1 MSEDEERGDRYR
13 RRLLLLLSSATF
25 FEGYDNFALAFV
37 LALVLGDLGGSEA
50 DAGWIRAITPLGAV
64 VAFGLAAQAD
74 RVGRKRLLLITI
86 VGYTVSAALT
96 AVSPGLLWLTA
107 AQFSAQVFLGAEWAV
122 AITIVVEEFPRTHRG
137 RALGIVTSMN
147 TLGGIFVGVLA
158 FIGLQ
163 DTALGWRAFFVVASC
178 RCSSSR
184 GVVARCS
191 RPSATRR
198 FGATSGARG
207 WITPR
212 SSSPGDRPT
221 GAWSWPS
228 AS

>member
-1 MSEDEERGDRYR
+1 MIPAE
-13 RRLLLLLSSATF
+13 
-25 FEGYDNFALAFV
+25 
-37 LALVLGDLGGSEA
+37 LGGSEV
-50 DAGWIRAITPLGAV
+50 DAGWIRAITSLGAV

-86 VGYTVSAALT
+86 VGYTVSTALT
-96 AVSPGLLWLTA
+96 ALSPGLVWLTA

-178 RCSSSR
+178 RCS
-184 GVVARCS
+184 
-191 RPSATRR
+191 
-198 FGATSGARG
+198 
-207 WITPR
+207 
-212 SSSPGDRPT
+212 
-221 GAWSWPS
+221 
-228 AS
+228 